1 MSGTPW
7 ILLLFTLPT
16 GRSSVR
22 VGVWRKLRRVGALA
36 FKTSA
41 YLLPNRPDLLER
53 FQWIAQQVIDAGGE
67 ATLLFVSELDGVTHQ
82 EIVRQFIEARA
93 EDYRDLSEALNELI
107 GRHRKKPGESLAPEL
122 EKLRRQF
129 AEIRRLDFFDS
140 AKGHDVGMLI
150 ERAAA
155 LPEKGASRTAAKVLK
170 TAGFVGKTWLTR
182 PQPAIDRVGSAW
194 LIRKFI
200 DPRASFV
207 FASDFATHPDAIPYD
222 MMGAEFTHHGE
233 DCTFETLL
241 KRFEL
246 SDPVLRRMGEMVH
259 DADLEDG
266 KFQTTEA
273 TGLDRVFKG
282 WAALGLP
289 DQEIFE
295 RGFPCFDAL
304 HAILK
309 PRR

>member
-1 MSGTPW
+1 MAEAPW

-16 GRSSVR
+16 GRGSAR
-22 VGVWRKLRRVGALA
+22 VGVWRKLKRAGALA

-53 FQWIAQQVIDAGGE
+53 FQWIAQEVIDAGGE
-67 ATLLFVSELDGVTHQ
+67 ATVLLVSELDGVTHQ

-93 EDYRDLSEALNELI
+93 EDYVALSAALKELI
-107 GRHRKKPGESLAPEL
+107 RRHRKKPGESLLPEL

-129 AEIRRLDFFDS
+129 EELRRLDFFDS
-140 AKGHDVGMLI
+140 PKGHAVGLLI

-155 LPEKGASRTAAKVLK
+155 LPEERTSRTGAKVLPR
-170 TAGFVGKTWLTR
+170 ARFLGKIWLTR
-182 PQPAIDRVGSAW
+182 PKPAIDRVGSAW

-200 DPRASFV
+200 DPQASFV
-207 FASDFATHPDAIPYD
+207 FASDPATCPDAIPYD

-241 KRFEL
+241 KRFGLTE
-246 SDPVLRRMGEMVH
+246 PALRKMGEMVH

-282 WAALGLP
+282 WAALGLA
-289 DQEIFE
+289 DEEIFE
-295 RGFPCFDAL
+295 RGFACFDAL
-304 HAILK
+304 YATLP